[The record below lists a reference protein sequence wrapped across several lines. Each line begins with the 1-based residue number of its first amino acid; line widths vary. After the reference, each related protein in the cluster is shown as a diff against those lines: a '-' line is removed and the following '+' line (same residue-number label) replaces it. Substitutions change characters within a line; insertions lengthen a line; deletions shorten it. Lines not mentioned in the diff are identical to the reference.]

1 MQRALRLPTMEP
13 RVPLY
18 TWLGR
23 VLVMSLKIAMF
34 TDSYLPYNSGVVH
47 SIETLKQELTSAGH
61 EVYIFAPG
69 YPGYRDGDGRT
80 FRFFSVPAPTNP
92 DYFLALPLP
101 GHLRAILGG
110 IKPDVIHV
118 HHFFGLGR
126 AGMWCARRLGLPLV
140 YTCHTLYEYYSHYL
154 PVPRHVARGLIRKV
168 CAGFCNRC
176 DVIIAPTAAT
186 RAYLESIGVRTP
198 LRVVPTGIKI
208 EAFNQQPPGWLR
220 RRYNIKPEEQ
230 ILLCVARLGPEK
242 NIDFV
247 LHCFAGIS
255 GEFPGVRLVLV
266 GKGPQE
272 KALRRLAANLGV
284 GDRVIFTGLLTREE
298 VAACYRDADIFVFAS
313 ISETQGLVV
322 PEAKSAGL
330 PVVAVRANGVSE
342 MVEDGV
348 DGFLTGL
355 CRDEFMDKIKLLLRD
370 GTLRR
375 QMAQKS
381 LANSGAL
388 ASTGYASNIL
398 DVYRWCRESKG

>member
-1 MQRALRLPTMEP
+1 MGLEI
-13 RVPLY
+13 
-18 TWLGR
+18 
-23 VLVMSLKIAMF
+23 SLKIAMF

-69 YPGYRDGDGRT
+69 YPGCRDEDGRI
-80 FRFFSVPAPTNP
+80 FRFFSVPAPTNA
-92 DYFLALPLP
+92 DYFLAFPLP
-101 GHLRAILGG
+101 GHLKAILAQ
-110 IKPDVIHV
+110 IKLDVVHV

-154 PVPRHVARGLIRKV
+154 PVPRYVARELIRKV
-168 CAGFCNRC
+168 CANFCNRC
-176 DVIIAPTAAT
+176 DVIVTPTTAT
-186 RAYLESIGVRTP
+186 RDYLEHIGVRAP
-198 LRVVPTGIKI
+198 LRVVPTGIKV
-208 EAFNQQPPGWLR
+208 EAFNEQAPGWLR
-220 RRYNIKPEEQ
+220 GRYNIKPGEK

-247 LHCFAGIS
+247 LQCFAGIS
-255 GEFPGVRLVLV
+255 EEFPGVRLVLV

-272 KALRRLAANLGV
+272 KELRRLADSLGV
-284 GDRVIFTGLLTREE
+284 GDKVIFTGLLTREE
-298 VAACYRDADIFVFAS
+298 VARCYRDADIFVFAS

-355 CRDEFMDKIKLLLRD
+355 CRDEFMDKIRLLLCNEA
-370 GTLRR
+370 LRR
-375 QMAQKS
+375 EMAEKS
-381 LANSGAL
+381 LANSRAL
-388 ASTGYASNIL
+388 SSVNYASKIL
-398 DVYRWCRESKG
+398 DVYRWCQVLKG